1 MKNARKQNISLLLF
15 CTPAL
20 VVYILFKLY
29 PALSGVFYSLTN
41 WNGLKKEYDFV
52 GLSNFIEILSDK
64 YFWNSMWFTFKYVIV
79 IVIVSNVAALTLAVA
94 IESRRRAKGLYRT
107 VFYMP
112 NMISMVIGGYMWMFI
127 FTKVLYYM
135 ADNWGWKFLDHSWIG
150 DPKYSFIAIMI
161 VAAWGA
167 TGYLMII
174 YMAALQGVPANLKEA
189 ASIDGADSWQNFWKI
204 VFPLIGHAITICVFW
219 ALNAGFQVF
228 DVIYTLT
235 GGARLIA
242 RTGLPMLIGSIDFA
256 DTLPGGGPGRA
267 TQSVA
272 INIYEEAFRGNIR
285 YGYAT
290 AKSTVLFIIVL
301 AVTAVQLRITG
312 RKEQEL

>member
-1 MKNARKQNISLLLF
+1 MKKANKQNLTLLLF
-15 CTPAL
+15 CAPAL
-20 VVYILFKLY
+20 IVYAMFKLV
-29 PALSGVFYSLTN
+29 PAGSGVFYALTN
-41 WNGLKKEYDFV
+41 WNGLNRTYDIIGV
-52 GLSNFIEILSDK
+52 DNFIEIFSDG
-64 YFWNSMWFTFKYVIV
+64 YFWKSLWFTAKYVAV
-79 IVIVSNVAALTLAVA
+79 MVVAANVAALTLAVA

-150 DPKYSFIAIMI
+150 DPNYSFVAIII

-167 TGYLMII
+167 VGYLMII
-174 YMAALQGVPANLKEA
+174 YMAALQGVPTELKEA
-189 ASIDGADSWQNFWKI
+189 AFIDGANAWQNFWRI

-219 ALNAGFQVF
+219 TLNAGFQVF
-228 DVIYTLT
+228 DVIYALT
-235 GGARLIA
+235 
-242 RTGLPMLIGSIDFA
+242 
-256 DTLPGGGPGRA
+256 GGGPGRA

-290 AKSTVLFIIVL
+290 AKSTLLFVIVL
-301 AVTAVQLRITG
+301 IVTVIQLRITSG
-312 RKEQEL
+312 KEQEL

>member
-1 MKNARKQNISLLLF
+1 MKKANKQNLTLLLF
-15 CTPAL
+15 CAPAL
-20 VVYILFKLY
+20 IVYVMFKLV
-29 PALSGVFYSLTN
+29 PAGSGVFYALTN
-41 WNGLKKEYDFV
+41 WNGLNRTYDIIGV
-52 GLSNFIEILSDK
+52 DNFIEIFSDG
-64 YFWNSMWFTFKYVIV
+64 YFWKSLWFTAKYVAV
-79 IVIVSNVAALTLAVA
+79 MVVAANVAALTLAVA

-150 DPKYSFIAIMI
+150 DPNYSFVAIII

-167 TGYLMII
+167 VGYLMII
-174 YMAALQGVPANLKEA
+174 YMAALQGVPTELKEA
-189 ASIDGADSWQNFWKI
+189 AFIDGANAWQNFWRI

-219 ALNAGFQVF
+219 TLNAGFQVF
-228 DVIYTLT
+228 DVIYALT
-235 GGARLIA
+235 
-242 RTGLPMLIGSIDFA
+242 
-256 DTLPGGGPGRA
+256 GGGPGRA

-290 AKSTVLFIIVL
+290 AKSTLLFVIVL
-301 AVTAVQLRITG
+301 IVTVIQLRITSG
-312 RKEQEL
+312 KEQEL

>member
-167 TGYLMII
+167 TGYLM
-174 YMAALQGVPANLKEA
+174 
-189 ASIDGADSWQNFWKI
+189 SI
-204 VFPLIGHAITICVFW
+204 
-219 ALNAGFQVF
+219 AG
-228 DVIYTLT
+228 
-235 GGARLIA
+235 RS
-242 RTGLPMLIGSIDFA
+242 RKSE
-256 DTLPGGGPGRA
+256 GGGIHRWRRFLA
-267 TQSVA
+267 EFLE
-272 INIYEEAFRGNIR
+272 NRF
-285 YGYAT
+285 
-290 AKSTVLFIIVL
+290 STDWPCDHH
-301 AVTAVQLRITG
+301 LRLLGIECRLSG
-312 RKEQEL
+312 L

>member
-1 MKNARKQNISLLLF
+1 MKNTRKQNIRLLLF
-15 CTPAL
+15 CAPAL
-20 VVYILFKLY
+20 AVYILFKLY

-52 GLSNFIEILSDK
+52 GLSNFIEILSDR
-64 YFWNSMWFTFKYVIV
+64 YFWNSVWFTFRYVIA

-174 YMAALQGVPANLKEA
+174 YMAALPGVPANLKEA

-204 VFPLIGHAITICVFW
+204 VFPLISHAITICVFW

-235 GGARLIA
+235 
-242 RTGLPMLIGSIDFA
+242 
-256 DTLPGGGPGRA
+256 GGGPGRA